1 MICID
6 HYHPANPD
14 GFCTRCIKNDTEK
27 IMHAVD
33 EIKALKEQGGSTDE
47 VNNLIDSYQA
57 AFDTC
62 SVPDLFWDSVS
73 GCYTKIKNK
82 NQNFT
87 MSESTMPNVEAT
99 DFETSYI
106 LCSAFAAV
114 SKQDLIIIFFAD
126 NKSDRYFNIRKIN
139 ADLSIDHIFVFES
152 AGVLKREYVCNHD
165 IENPKDG
172 LGDIKTVKE
181 LAGYKEA
188 TRYIINL
195 LNK

>member
-6 HYHPANPD
+6 HYHPTNAD

-27 IMHAVD
+27 IMHAAD

-47 VNNLIDSYQA
+47 VNDLIDSYQA

-73 GCYTKIKNK
+73 DCYTKTKK
-82 NQNFT
+82 QNIT
-87 MSESTMPNVEAT
+87 MSESSTLNIEAT
-99 DFETSYI
+99 DFETAYI

-126 NKSDRYFNIRKIN
+126 NKNDRYFHIKKTNI
-139 ADLSIDHIFVFES
+139 DLSIDHIFVFES
-152 AGVLKREYVCNHD
+152 AGVLKRRYVCSHD
-165 IENPKDG
+165 IGNPKDEFG
-172 LGDIKTVKE
+172 GNKTIKEFTE
-181 LAGYKEA
+181 YKEA
-188 TRYIINL
+188 TEYIINFL
-195 LNK
+195 KK